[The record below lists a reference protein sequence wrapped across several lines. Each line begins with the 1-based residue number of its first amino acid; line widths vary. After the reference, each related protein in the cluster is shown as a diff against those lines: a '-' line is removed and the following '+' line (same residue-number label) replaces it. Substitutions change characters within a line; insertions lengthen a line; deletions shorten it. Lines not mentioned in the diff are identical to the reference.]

1 MYKKN
6 MYVHSG
12 EQAADKVS
20 RIFSIQKLMSCEYNF
35 FLASCLMDYDI

>member
-1 MYKKN
+1 

-35 FLASCLMDYDI
+35 FFFGFVFNGL